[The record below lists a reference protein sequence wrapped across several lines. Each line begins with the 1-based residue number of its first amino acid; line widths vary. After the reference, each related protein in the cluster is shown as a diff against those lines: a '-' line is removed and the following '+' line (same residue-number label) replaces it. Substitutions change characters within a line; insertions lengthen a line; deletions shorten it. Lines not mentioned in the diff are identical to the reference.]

1 MLDDRTLQAI
11 AHAYHQAEKE
21 RRRVRPPSAQYPG
34 FTIEDGYEVQRR
46 GIALKLAEGR
56 SVRGRKI
63 GLTSRAMQSM
73 SGITEPDYGVL
84 LDDMFFADG
93 ADLPFGRFIE
103 PRLECELAFIM
114 GRRLA
119 GPNCTIF
126 EVLNAADYVVPAVE
140 IVDLRTLNVDPETKA
155 SRKVQD
161 NIADN
166 AANAA
171 LVMGGRPVRPTE
183 VDLRWVA
190 ALCYRNG
197 IIEESGVAAAV
208 MNHPANG
215 IAWLANKLAQHDV
228 ALEPGQV
235 VLAGAFTR
243 TVNARL
249 GDMFHVDYG
258 PLGAITCRFA

>member
-155 SRKVQD
+155 QRKVQD
-161 NIADN
+161 NVQA
-166 AANAA
+166 
-171 LVMGGRPVRPTE
+171 
-183 VDLRWVA
+183 
-190 ALCYRNG
+190 Y
-197 IIEESGVAAAV
+197 
-208 MNHPANG
+208 
-215 IAWLANKLAQHDV
+215 LAQLLQKSPV
-228 ALEPGQV
+228 A
-235 VLAGAFTR
+235 
-243 TVNARL
+243 VNEIGLRKIFEA
-249 GDMFHVDYG
+249 HQ
-258 PLGAITCRFA
+258 